1 MNEKRVNRVLHVL
14 KQMEVD
20 AIIIRGMDN
29 IFYLTGF
36 RGSEG
41 SLLVT
46 RGDVVLL
53 TDFRYLTYAAEVTK
67 DIAIVETKG
76 KENHLATLCD
86 RYGIR
91 KMGFD
96 SYNTTYQAY
105 REWCETAPNVEFI
118 PIGTEIE
125 TIRAQKEPEE
135 IMAIRRAIQL
145 ATDAFT
151 RVLTKIAPGT
161 TERQIAAELDYI
173 MKSLGADGP
182 SFETIVASGA
192 RAALPHAK
200 PTDKALKQGEAI
212 IIDFGCQAGGYTSDE
227 TCTIALG
234 EVNEKLREIL
244 DVVDEARKA
253 GIRAVRAG
261 LPVHELDTVVRGTVE
276 EHGYGEFF
284 RHGTGHG
291 VGIAVHEAPAITV
304 KAEALLQEN
313 MVITIEPGIYIPNV
327 GGIRMEDMVL
337 VTESGGEVLT
347 HLRKDLLQI

>member
-1 MNEKRVNRVLHVL
+1 MNERRVDRVLHVL
-14 KQMEVD
+14 KKMDVD

-46 RGDVVLL
+46 KGDIVLL

-67 DIAIVETKG
+67 DIAIVETRG
-76 KENHLATLCD
+76 KENHLAALCE
-86 RYGIR
+86 RYGISR
-91 KMGFD
+91 MGFD

-105 REWCETAPNVEFI
+105 QAWCETVPNVEFVA
-118 PIGTEIE
+118 IGTEIE
-125 TIRAQKEPEE
+125 VIRKQKEPEE
-135 IMAIRRAIQL
+135 ILAIRRAIQL

-151 RVLTKIAPGT
+151 HVLAKIAPGA
-161 TERQIAAELDYI
+161 TEKQIAAELDYI

-200 PTDKALKQGEAI
+200 PTNKALKQGETV

-227 TCTIALG
+227 TCTIVLG
-234 EVNEKLREIL
+234 EVDQKLRDVF
-244 DVVDEARKA
+244 DVVDEARKT
-253 GIRAVRAG
+253 GIKAVRAG
-261 LPVHELDTVVRGTVE
+261 LPVVDLDTLVRGVVE

-304 KAEALLQEN
+304 KAEALLEEN
-313 MVITIEPGIYIPNV
+313 MVITIEPGIYIPEL

-337 VTESGGEVLT
+337 VTDNGGEVLT

>member
-1 MNEKRVNRVLHVL
+1 MSETRINRVLHVL
-14 KQMEVD
+14 KQMDVD

-67 DIAIVETKG
+67 GIAIVETRG
-76 KENHLATLCD
+76 KDNHLATLCD

-105 REWCETAPNVEFI
+105 QVWRDTAPNVDFT

-135 IMAIRRAIQL
+135 ILAIRRAIQL

-151 RVLTKIAPGT
+151 RVLAKIRPGT
-161 TERQIAAELDYI
+161 TERQIAGELDYT
-173 MKSLGADGP
+173 MKNLGADGP

-200 PTDKALKQGEAI
+200 PTDKALKQGETV
-212 IIDFGCQAGGYTSDE
+212 IIDFGCQVGGYSSDE
-227 TCTIALG
+227 TCTVAVG
-234 EVNEKLREIL
+234 EVDQKMREIFIA
-244 DVVDEARKA
+244 VDEARKA
-253 GIRAVRAG
+253 GIKAVRAG
-261 LPVHELDTVVRGTVE
+261 LPVVELDTLVRGTVE
-276 EHGYGEFF
+276 ERGYGEFF

-304 KAEALLQEN
+304 KAEALLDEN

-337 VTESGGEVLT
+337 VTQSGGEVLT